1 MKTLVVSYSEAKQ
14 LLPMHECIDVMADA
28 LAGLARGEA
37 EMPLRTIFRPPEVRG
52 VMAMMPSF
60 RRGEAPLFGL
70 KAICVFPHN
79 AAIGKDAH
87 QGGVLLFSGETGEL
101 LAVVNASAITEIRT
115 AAVSAVATRALARE
129 DASEL
134 AIIGAGV
141 QARSHLEA
149 IACVRPIKRVRVAAR
164 TFESAQRFAQEM
176 GVGGR
181 GLGVGKEESEA
192 GREDARQE
200 VARNNL
206 GFGSEDERRELRLGL
221 REDYRPTTPNIL
233 PPTPGHATPYAPH
246 PTPLIE
252 AVESSEA
259 AVRNADIIVTA
270 TTSFTP
276 VVRREWVSQGAHINA
291 VGTYS
296 FKARELDTATMAD
309 ATLFVDRRES
319 ALNEAGD
326 YVIAAAEGAFGPEH
340 IRAELGEVLV
350 GHHPGRTSSEEI
362 TVFKSLGLA
371 IEDLASAAH
380 VYAKAQE
387 QAAGTWVEFG

>member
-1 MKTLVVSYSEAKQ
+1 MKLLVLDYQQTKQ
-14 LLPMHECIDVMADA
+14 LLPMHECIAVMADA
-28 LAGLARGEA
+28 LSALARGDA
-37 EMPLRTIFRPPEVRG
+37 EMPLRTIFRPENARG

-70 KAICVFPHN
+70 KAICVFPDN
-79 AAIGKDAH
+79 PAIGKDAH

-101 LAVVNASAITEIRT
+101 LALVNASAITEIRT
-115 AAVSAVATRALARE
+115 AAVSAVATRTLARE
-129 DASEL
+129 DASAL

-149 IACVRPIKRVRVAAR
+149 IACVRPIKRVRIAAR
-164 TFESAQRFAQEM
+164 SYESARRFVEQINSFP
-176 GVGGR
+176 VHD
-181 GLGVGKEESEA
+181 S
-192 GREDARQE
+192 Q
-200 VARNNL
+200 
-206 GFGSEDERRELRLGL
+206 
-221 REDYRPTTPNIL
+221 L
-233 PPTPGHATPYAPH
+233 PAPA
-246 PTPLIE
+246 IE
-252 AVESSEA
+252 AVETSEA
-259 AVRNADIIVTA
+259 AARNADIIVTA

-276 VVRREWVSQGAHINA
+276 VLRRDWVSPGAHINA

-340 IRAELGEVLV
+340 IRAELGEVLT
-350 GHHPGRTSSEEI
+350 GRHPGRKSSDEI

-371 IEDLASAAH
+371 VEDLASAAH
-380 VYAKAQE
+380 VYEKAQE
-387 QAAGTWVEFG
+387 QKAGTWVEFE